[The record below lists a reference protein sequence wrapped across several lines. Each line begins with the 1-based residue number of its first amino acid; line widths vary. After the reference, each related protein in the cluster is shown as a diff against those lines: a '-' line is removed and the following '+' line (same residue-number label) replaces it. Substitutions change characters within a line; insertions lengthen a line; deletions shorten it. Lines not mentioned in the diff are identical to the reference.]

1 MAKERYA
8 VGKKNSAKKLFHE
21 TQKNFSNR
29 FFLGY
34 VKQSDAQH
42 FKNRL
47 PQFPSQLQT
56 IEDSHHLQ
64 SDHAPAPLQANVP
77 TRLGFCWFCCLFCV
91 LQPEGNWIP

>member
-8 VGKKNSAKKLFHE
+8 VGKKNSAKKLFRE

-64 SDHAPAPLQANVP
+64 SDHAPAPLQAKVNQCTNMV
-77 TRLGFCWFCCLFCV
+77 GFLLVLLFV
-91 LQPEGNWIP
+91 LCSTT